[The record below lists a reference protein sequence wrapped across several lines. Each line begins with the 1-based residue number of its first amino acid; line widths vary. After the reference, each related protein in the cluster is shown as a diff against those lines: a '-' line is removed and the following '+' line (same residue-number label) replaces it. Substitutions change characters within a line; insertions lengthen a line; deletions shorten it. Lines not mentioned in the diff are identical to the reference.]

1 MNYRTAD
8 SYKNAKWIC
17 EPYEING
24 KMYVNIE
31 KECDRCVKGVYA
43 VGVENG
49 HIKPH
54 PAFNGVCLKC
64 GGTGVLRKDKVRLY
78 TEEEYERNKRNQER
92 ARQRREEEREVEM
105 LKAAAV
111 KKEKWLETNGF
122 NENEET
128 YIVFGDSYSI
138 KDELKDAGWKF
149 SHQFLWHKPDPAG
162 YEDRVI
168 KLNINEI
175 IDYWYPS
182 GLPAFKEN
190 ANQIIK
196 DKLNESLPHSE
207 SIYYEEDVFKDM
219 LVTLVRKTG
228 FYGAYGWTNIYTFKS
243 EENYVFV
250 WFTSTEQDIEQGDS
264 CFISGKV
271 KERKTYNNEAQTIV
285 TRVKIS

>member
-1 MNYRTAD
+1 MNYGTTD
-8 SYKNAKWIC
+8 SH
-17 EPYEING
+17 
-24 KMYVNIE
+24 NIE
-31 KECDRCVKGVYA
+31 
-43 VGVENG
+43 
-49 HIKPH
+49 I
-54 PAFNGVCLKC
+54 
-64 GGTGVLRKDKVRLY
+64 
-78 TEEEYERNKRNQER
+78 
-92 ARQRREEEREVEM
+92 
-105 LKAAAV
+105 LKATIAR
-111 KKEKWLETNGF
+111 KKEWLETNGF
-122 NENEET
+122 DEDENT
-128 YIVFGDSYSI
+128 YIISGDSYSI

-196 DKLNESLPHSE
+196 DKLNESLPQSE
-207 SIYYEEDVFKDM
+207 SIYYEEETFKDM